1 LKGIEKDVVDVSGS
15 ISGYSYKR
23 NRDGWSMDCTDQR
36 VLINTELRLLLETLL
51 KLLTQL
57 PEWIKVPKAEIES
70 QWIYFGVSI
79 VSIEIPATRAL
90 LIEWRSVEEFVN
102 SAF

>member
-1 LKGIEKDVVDVSGS
+1 
-15 ISGYSYKR
+15 
-23 NRDGWSMDCTDQR
+23 MDCTDQR

-70 QWIYFGVSI
+70 QWIYFDVSI

-102 SAF
+102 AAF